1 MKMLRTLIRIAGPG
15 VLLAAVLAQ
24 YCANVTAAERIP
36 APPFQIAGSNHV
48 IVGVAWQES
57 EIAKM
62 LPPGVKAVPG
72 ATGAIN
78 IYQASK
84 GYGISPYQAAYFF
97 VDIEGYDSADGTKGR
112 WMLQGVY
119 GPEEKVSAA
128 IREFLAWPVRIGSS
142 KVETRGQMKRA
153 MGVLNGETFLTVD
166 IKPSNEPCQGVA
178 GTLNYAAVHPRTG
191 QIFVTQI
198 PYAGD
203 MCKAEPVAVKITAP
217 AGDPFDALQP
227 AKVLWA
233 VEFKNGSF
241 AFTRPLAMP

>member
-1 MKMLRTLIRIAGPG
+1 MQKMKRFTGWI
-15 VLLAAVLAQ
+15 LLAAVLGHYA
-24 YCANVTAAERIP
+24 ANVTAAEKLP
-36 APPFQIAGSNHV
+36 VPPFQIAGSNHV

-62 LPPGVKAVPG
+62 LPPGIRPVPG

-84 GYGISPYQAAYFF
+84 GFGISPYQSVYFF
-97 VDIEGYDSADGTKGR
+97 VDIEGYDSADGSKGR

-128 IREFLAWPVRIGSS
+128 LREFYAFPVRNGSS
-142 KVETRGQMKRA
+142 RVETRGQMKRST
-153 MGVLNGETFLTVD
+153 GVLNGETFVTVD
-166 IKPSNEPCQGVA
+166 IKPSNDPCQGVA
-178 GTLNYAAVHPRTG
+178 GTLNYPAMHPRTG
-191 QIFVTQI
+191 QIIVNQI

-203 MCKAEPVAVKITAP
+203 MCKAEPVAVKISAP
-217 AGDPFDALQP
+217 AGDPFAALQP

-241 AFTRPLAMP
+241 AFTQPVVMP